1 VEIAIGDTRGKHIVL
16 PYAMWSIN
24 RWMSCDYV
32 EVQSNTPSS
41 LVIQDFVIE
50 LVKIHNVHNVKIII
64 KCLYMKL
71 YFLRLNLNDACIS
84 IYVIVCSNNV
94 SDKFKYF
101 MTYLHQNCI
110 MNKFDVVNIL
120 RKIYDR
126 NSNIEYELIAYTS
139 DHIVCHALYEK
150 NIK

>member
-1 VEIAIGDTRGKHIVL
+1 
-16 PYAMWSIN
+16 
-24 RWMSCDYV
+24 MSCDCV
-32 EVQSNTPSS
+32 EVLSNTPSS

-101 MTYLHQNCI
+101 MTYLHQNC

-150 NIK
+150 